1 MEILI
6 RLLLGFAGVLVHC
19 LKNFDSLK
27 KDAKAIKI
35 QFSVRDYFESDWLS
49 ISLSLIAVL
58 VWPFIFDEAANR
70 YAYLEGWVNTSFA
83 AVGLLGSYGIQ
94 MLLGRG
100 RSAIRAMASETADKA
115 VILEDIINN
124 LQADS
129 SEDGD
134 PIPPKGPKG

>member
-27 KDAKAIKI
+27 KDAKAIKV
-35 QFSVRDYFESDWLS
+35 QFTIKDYFDADWLS
-49 ISLSLIAVL
+49 ISLSSIAVL

-70 YAYLEGWVNTSFA
+70 YSYLEGWVNTSFA
-83 AVGLLGSYGIQ
+83 VVGLLGSYGIQ
-94 MLLGRG
+94 MFLGRG
-100 RSAIRAMASETADKA
+100 RSAIRAMASETAEKA
-115 VILEDIINN
+115 IILEDIVNN
-124 LQADS
+124 IQAV
-129 SEDGD
+129 EGD